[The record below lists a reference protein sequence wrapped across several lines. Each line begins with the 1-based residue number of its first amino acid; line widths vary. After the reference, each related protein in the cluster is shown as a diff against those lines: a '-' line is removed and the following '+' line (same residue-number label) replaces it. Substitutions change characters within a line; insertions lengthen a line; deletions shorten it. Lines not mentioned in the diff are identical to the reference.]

1 MEYLFGGLFVLSS
14 STALY
19 LYKKNLILKNEKTL
33 TETTKNVEIQFLNEK
48 NSLLQK
54 SIEEIK
60 SSEEHLINKFKA
72 ISEEILENQ
81 SSKNINSIINPFK
94 EDLRE
99 FKSHVSNI
107 YTEEAKDRSMLKQ
120 ELLHLKELN
129 KNITEETS
137 NLTKALKGENKTLGN
152 WGEMVLEKVLENSGL
167 RKDQEY
173 SREVSLRD
181 GNNEAFRPDVVV
193 HLPEN
198 RDVIID
204 AKASLV
210 SYERYISS
218 ADDKYLKEHI
228 DSIKNHIKRLS
239 DKEYAKLNGINS
251 LDFIFMFVPIES
263 SLTIAME
270 KEPQLFDFAYK
281 NNIFL
286 VTPSS
291 LLIALRSIENSWKSK
306 KQEENVKKIVDK
318 AGAVYDKFVG
328 FVQDIE
334 KVHTQLNTATK
345 TFDQAK
351 NKLFEGKGNLVKQ
364 LEDLKDMGANSSK
377 KLN

>member
-14 STALY
+14 ATAFY
-19 LYKKNLILKNEKTL
+19 LYKKNLTLKNEKEL
-33 TETTKNVEIQFLNEK
+33 IESTKNIELEFLNEK
-48 NSLLQK
+48 NSLLEK
-54 SIEEIK
+54 NIEEIK

-94 EDLRE
+94 EDLKD

-107 YTEEAKDRSMLKQ
+107 YTEEAKERSMLKQ

-173 SREVSLRD
+173 SREVFLRD
-181 GNNEAFRPDVVV
+181 EENESFRPDVIV
-193 HLPEN
+193 HLPEE

-210 SYERYISS
+210 AYERYISS
-218 ADDKYLKEHI
+218 SDESHLKEHI
-228 DSIKNHIKRLS
+228 ESIKSHIKRLS
-239 DKEYAKLNGINS
+239 DKQYSKLNGVNS

-263 SLTIAME
+263 SLTIALE
-270 KEPQLFDFAYK
+270 KEPALFDFAYK

-286 VTPSS
+286 VSPSS
-291 LLIALRSIENSWKSK
+291 LLIALRSIENSWKNK

-318 AGAVYDKFVG
+318 AGSVYDKFVG
-328 FVQDIE
+328 FVTDIE
-334 KVHTQLNTATK
+334 KVNTQLNTATK

-351 NKLFEGKGNLVKQ
+351 NKLFEGKGNLMKQ
-364 LEDLKDMGANSSK
+364 MEDLKDMGANSSK
-377 KLN
+377 SLK